1 MSQEKNIKNERVRR
15 ASRQLEREEK
25 HQERQKGHFWK
36 KIRQENIH
44 HRMKNRKKNKEGNY
58 QESVNAFF

>member
-15 ASRQLEREEK
+15 ASRQLEGEEK

-36 KIRQENIH
+36 KNKAREYTPQNDEQ
-44 HRMKNRKKNKEGNY
+44 KKIKKEIIKR
-58 QESVNAFF
+58 V